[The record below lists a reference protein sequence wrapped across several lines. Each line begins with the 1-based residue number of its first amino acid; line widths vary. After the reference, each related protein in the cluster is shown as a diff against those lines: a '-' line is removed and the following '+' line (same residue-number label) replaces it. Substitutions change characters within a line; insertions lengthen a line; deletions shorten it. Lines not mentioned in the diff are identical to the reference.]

1 MFNIFRKKKPENRLP
16 VKNVSLHIYGIDAHN
31 TSVFLYRDEIAGVQQ
46 TDNRFQLLLR
56 HGGYRIMFQ
65 ARDNNNDYVEQ
76 LLERIGN
83 CMSETRPNVTSYS
96 IVVKDL
102 HIVKE

>member
-16 VKNVSLHIYGIDAHN
+16 VKNVSLHIYGIDAHD

-56 HGGYRIMFQ
+56 HGGYRILFQ
-65 ARDNNNDYVEQ
+65 ARDNDNVEQ
-76 LLERIGN
+76 LLERIGD

-96 IVVKDL
+96 IVVGDL